1 MLCHPICNWLYVDK
15 VGHSH
20 AVIHT
25 DERGDYIRMRWLWCW
40 CSVDASHV
48 AHMNESRGT
57 YECVMSH
64 IWMSH
69 GAHMKEVTVVLIQC
83 ECVWMTESW
92 RTYEWVMAH
101 MWMRHVTNACGWLRE
116 SIEYAWLRHGSFI
129 CDMTHSST
137 QSHSDA
143 YSIQSCILNP
153 HSHAYSIRID
163 TIE

>member
-40 CSVDASHV
+40 CSVDAHIWMSHV
-48 AHMNESRGT
+48 ANMNESRGT

-64 IWMSH
+64 IWMRWLWCWCD
-69 GAHMKEVTVVLIQC
+69 A
-83 ECVWMTESW
+83 
-92 RTYEWVMAH
+92 
-101 MWMRHVTNACGWLRE
+101 NACGWLSHGTYMNE
-116 SIEYAWLRHGSFI
+116 SWHTCECVMPRMRVDDWGRVLSVHD
-129 CDMTHSST
+129 CDMAHSYAT
-137 QSHSDA
+137 WLIHPHSHRDEL
-143 YSIQSCILNP
+143 SIQSCILNP